1 MKALAR
7 ELIWFFIAAI
17 LSIPI
22 AYFFIYLMGLSP
34 EGAQLSKTEE
44 VFQMELFII
53 GAILG
58 FVCTYFIRVI
68 IWSVAKYLTED
79 DS

>member
-7 ELIWFFIAAI
+7 ELAWFFIAI
-17 LSIPI
+17 LLAAPV
-22 AYFFIYLMGLSP
+22 AYFFGYLMALEP
-34 EGAQLSKTEE
+34 EGTSMNNFEE

-58 FVCTYFIRVI
+58 FVSTYVMRVI
-68 IWSVAKYLTED
+68 IWAVAKYLIEE
-79 DS
+79 

>member
-7 ELIWFFIAAI
+7 ELIWFFIALILAI
-17 LSIPI
+17 PV
-22 AYFFIYLMGLSP
+22 AYFFIYLMELTP
-34 EGAQLSKTEE
+34 EGTKLSKNEE
-44 VFQMELFII
+44 IFQMELFII

-68 IWSVAKYLTED
+68 VWSVAKHLTD
-79 DS
+79 NDS